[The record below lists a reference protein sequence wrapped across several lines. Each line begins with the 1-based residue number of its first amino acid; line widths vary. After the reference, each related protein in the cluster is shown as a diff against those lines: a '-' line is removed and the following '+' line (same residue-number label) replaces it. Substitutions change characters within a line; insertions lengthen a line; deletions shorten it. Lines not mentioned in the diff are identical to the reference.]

1 MNAHPKRRRILI
13 DMPIQ
18 VSLLLRA
25 TLYWIVSV
33 MTQVFIINLVLI
45 LGSTSKAPNAFNVPD
60 VQTRWLLQL
69 VVLASAL
76 VLPVLLYDVLRLS
89 HRWVGPVYR
98 LRTTLQSL
106 SRGETVAPIAFRAG
120 DFWQELAGD
129 FNVIAAEL
137 NRRRAADPKQGNIEE
152 TVDADPEAV
161 ASRPKFGD

>member
-1 MNAHPKRRRILI
+1 MNARPKRRRILI
-13 DMPIQ
+13 DMPVQ
-18 VSLLLRA
+18 VALLLRA
-25 TLYWIVSV
+25 TLYWVVSV
-33 MTQVFIINLVLI
+33 ATQVFIINLVLI
-45 LGSTSKAPNAFNVPD
+45 LGSTSQAPGAFNVPD

-69 VVLASAL
+69 VILASVL

-98 LRTTLQSL
+98 LRTSLQAL

-137 NRRRAADPKQGNIEE
+137 NRRRASDPDKADSE
-152 TVDADPEAV
+152 PESEPV
-161 ASRPKFGD
+161 QSRPKFGD